1 MARPRVYDKYKSK
14 MQKVADINHSIAV
27 LAWDKEV
34 NLPKD
39 GAAHRAQQVAT
50 LSGLSH
56 KEFVEQ
62 EFGTMLNRLSNMK
75 SLSEKEAKNV
85 SVTLDAYQ
93 KATKFSEDFVIRKS
107 RIESNAYHSWLKARE
122 ANDYALF
129 KDALKDL
136 VKLKKEE
143 SRKLKSADHL
153 YDPLLDMYEPGL
165 TVVQL
170 DPIFEGIKKDLK
182 KLIKKIKKSKQVK
195 NGFLRKKYNWDKQ
208 WEFGI
213 DILRNMGY
221 DFDKGRQD
229 LSPHPFTTT
238 FSPMDVRVTTRVDEN
253 DFAYMLWS
261 TIHEGGHA
269 LYEQGLSSE
278 DYGLPTGSYI
288 SLSIHESQ
296 SRLWE
301 NHVGRSENYW
311 KYWYPILKA
320 EFPKNLKKVN
330 LDQFYAG
337 INRIAPNLIRTEA
350 DELHY
355 HFHVLIR
362 YEIEKGLMEGSLSTD
377 DLDRVW
383 NEKYKEYLGISAED
397 ANTGIL
403 QDVHWGHGS
412 FGYFPTYSLGSFYA
426 AQFYAQA
433 EKDIP
438 KLNKKLSKGNT
449 APLLQWLRENI
460 HQYGRRYE
468 ADELCNRITGES
480 LNVDHFLKYA
490 SDKFLKIYPIK

>member
-1 MARPRVYDKYKSK
+1 MARRVYDKYVDRMK
-14 MQKVADINHSIAV
+14 KVADINHAIAV
-27 LAWDKEV
+27 LSWDKEV
-34 NLPKD
+34 NLPKES
-39 GAAHRAQQVAT
+39 AFHRSQQVAT
-50 LSGLSH
+50 LAGMSH
-56 KEFVEQ
+56 SEFVNPD
-62 EFGTMLNRLSNMK
+62 FGQMLDRLSNMK
-75 SLSEKEAKNV
+75 SLSDKERKNV

-93 KATKFSEDFVIRKS
+93 KATKFSEAFVIKKS
-107 RIESNAYHSWLKARE
+107 RIESNAYHAWIKARE

-136 VKLKKEE
+136 VDLKKSEA
-143 SRKLKSADHL
+143 RKLKASDHL
-153 YDPLLDMYEPGL
+153 YDALLDIYEPGL
-165 TVVQL
+165 TVAQL
-170 DPIFEGIKKDLK
+170 DPIFEGIKVNLK
-182 KLIKKIKKSKQVK
+182 KLIKKIGKRSQVK
-195 NGFLRKKYNWDKQ
+195 SGFLRKKYNWDKQ
-208 WEFGI
+208 WEFGMEV
-213 DILRNMGY
+213 LRNMGY
-221 DFDKGRQD
+221 NFDRGRQD
-229 LSPHPFTTT
+229 LSAHPFTTS

-301 NHVGRSENYW
+301 NHVGRSKDYWNYW
-311 KYWYPILKA
+311 FPVLKG
-320 EFPKNLKKVN
+320 EFPTNLKKVD
-330 LDQFYAG
+330 LDKFYAG

-362 YEIEKGLMEGSLSTD
+362 YEIEKGLIEGSLSTD
-377 DLDRVW
+377 DLDTVW
-383 NEKYKEYLGISAED
+383 NEKYKEYLGISASD
-397 ANTGIL
+397 ANNGIL

-426 AQFYAQA
+426 AQFFNQA

-438 KLNKKLSKGNT
+438 KLGKKLTRGKT
-449 APLLQWLRENI
+449 DALLQWLRENI
-460 HQYGRRYE
+460 HQHGRRYE
-468 ADELCNRITGES
+468 ADELCNMITGES
-480 LNVDHFLKYA
+480 LNVDHFLAYTQ
-490 SDKFLKIYPIK
+490 DKFLNIYKK

>member
-1 MARPRVYDKYKSK
+1 MARRVYDKYADRMK
-14 MQKVADINHSIAV
+14 KVADINHAIAV
-27 LAWDKEV
+27 LSWDKEV
-34 NLPKD
+34 NLPKES
-39 GAAHRAQQVAT
+39 ALHRSQQVAT
-50 LSGLSH
+50 LAGMSH
-56 KEFVEQ
+56 SEFVNPD
-62 EFGTMLNRLSNMK
+62 FGQMLERLSNMK
-75 SLSEKEAKNV
+75 SLSPKEKKNV

-93 KATKFSEDFVIRKS
+93 KATKFSEAFVIKKS
-107 RIESNAYHSWLKARE
+107 KIESHAYHSWLKARE
-122 ANDYALF
+122 ANDYGLF

-136 VKLKKEE
+136 VELKKSEA
-143 SRKLKSADHL
+143 RKLKTSDHL
-153 YDPLLDMYEPGL
+153 YDSLLDIYEPGL
-165 TVVQL
+165 TVAQL
-170 DPIFEGIKKDLK
+170 EPIFEGIKVNLR
-182 KLIKKIKKSKQVK
+182 KLIKKIGKRPQVK
-195 NGFLRKKYNWDKQ
+195 SGFLRKKYGWDKQ
-208 WEFGI
+208 WEFGM
-213 DILRNMGY
+213 DVLRNMGY
-221 DFDKGRQD
+221 NFDRGRQD
-229 LSPHPFTTT
+229 LSAHPFTTS

-301 NHVGRSENYW
+301 NHVGRSKEYWNYW
-311 KYWYPILKA
+311 FPVLKG
-320 EFPKNLKKVN
+320 EFPQNLKKVD
-330 LDQFYAG
+330 LDKFYAG

-362 YEIEKGLMEGSLSTD
+362 YEIEKGLIEGSLSTD
-377 DLDRVW
+377 DLDTVW
-383 NEKYKEYLGISAED
+383 NEKYKEYLGISATD
-397 ANTGIL
+397 ANSGIL

-426 AQFYAQA
+426 AQFFNQA

-438 KLNKKLSKGNT
+438 KLRKKLSRGKT
-449 APLLQWLRENI
+449 EALLQWLRENI
-460 HQYGRRYE
+460 HQHGRRYE

-480 LNVDHFLKYA
+480 LNVDHFLAYA
-490 SDKFLKIYPIK
+490 QDKFLNIYKK

>member
-1 MARPRVYDKYKSK
+1 MARARVYDKYKSK
-14 MQKVADINHSIAV
+14 MQKVADINHAIAV
-27 LAWDKEV
+27 LSWDKEV

-39 GAAHRAQQVAT
+39 SAAHRSQQVAT
-50 LSGLSH
+50 LAGISH
-56 KEFVEQ
+56 QEFVNED
-62 EFGTMLNRLSNMK
+62 FGLMLDRLSKMK
-75 SLSEKEAKNV
+75 TLSPKEVKNV

-93 KATKFSEDFVIRKS
+93 KATKFTEAFVIRKS
-107 RIESNAYHSWLKARE
+107 KIESNAYHAWLQARE
-122 ANDYALF
+122 ANDYGVF
-129 KDALKDL
+129 KDALNDL

-143 SRKLKSADHL
+143 SKKLKSGDHP
-153 YDPLLDMYEPGL
+153 YDALLDMYESGL
-165 TVVQL
+165 TVAQL

-182 KLIKKIKKSKQVK
+182 KLIKKIKKGKQVK
-195 NGFLRKKYNWDKQ
+195 NGFLCKNYEWDLQ
-208 WEFGI
+208 WEFGL
-213 DILRNMGY
+213 DILENMGY
-221 DFDKGRQD
+221 DFNRGRQD
-229 LSPHPFTTT
+229 LSEHPFTTS
-238 FSPMDVRVTTRVDEN
+238 FSPTDVRVTTRVDEN

-269 LYEQGLSSE
+269 LYEQGLSVE

-301 NHVGRSENYW
+301 NHVGRSKAYWNYW
-311 KYWYPILKA
+311 FPVLKA
-320 EFPKNLKKVN
+320 DFPKNLKKVD

-337 INRIAPNLIRTEA
+337 INKIAPNLIRTEA

-362 YEIEKGLMEGSLSTD
+362 YEIEKGLIEGSLDTE
-377 DLDRVW
+377 DLDTVW
-383 NEKYKEYLGISAED
+383 NEKYREYMGISPGD
-397 ANTGIL
+397 DNTGIL

-438 KLNKKLSKGNT
+438 KLSKKLSKGNT
-449 APLLQWLRENI
+449 DSLLSWLRENI
-460 HQYGRRYE
+460 HQHGRRYE
-468 ADELCNRITGES
+468 ADELCNMITGES
-480 LNVDHFLKYA
+480 LNVEHFLNYA
-490 SDKFLKIYPIK
+490 KDKFLSIYSK